1 MLVGGEIRSVEG
13 GGRGG
18 LFGSGNYTES
28 NICIFITAQRLL
40 YHCGG
45 VPRGFHNMP

>member
-1 MLVGGEIRSVEG
+1 MLAVGEIRSVEE
-13 GGRGG
+13 

>member
-1 MLVGGEIRSVEG
+1 MLVGGEIRSV
-13 GGRGG
+13 GG

-28 NICIFITAQRLL
+28 IFITAQRLL